1 MSPVVT
7 VRFTGELHSL
17 AGLANLQ
24 LSLKEGA
31 TLKDAVVA
39 AGELVSPA
47 FADQVATPLLEGKP
61 KVPLLLLNRTLRSGT
76 ELDQP
81 LGEGDIVAFVLPIE
95 GG

>member
-7 VRFTGELHSL
+7 VRFTGELRCL
-17 AGLANLQ
+17 AGQGSLQ
-24 LSLKEGA
+24 LSLEEGA
-31 TLKDAVVA
+31 TLKDAVAA

-47 FADQVATPLLEGKP
+47 FADQVVEPLLEGKST
-61 KVPLLLLNRTLRSGT
+61 VPLLLLNRTLRSGA

-81 LGEGDIVAFVLPIE
+81 VGEGAIVAFVLPME

>member
-1 MSPVVT
+1 MSPTVT
-7 VRFTGELHSL
+7 VRFTGELRSL
-17 AGLANLQ
+17 AGLASLQ
-24 LSLKEGA
+24 LSLEAGA

-47 FADQVATPLLEGKP
+47 FADQVVGPLLEGKP
-61 KVPLLLLNRTLRSGT
+61 AVPLLLLNRALCSGA

-81 LGEGDIVAFVLPIE
+81 VGEGDIVAFVLPME